1 MVAANKDMMVM
12 DRRREEVLCYL
23 RRCLDPHL
31 RTAEV
36 LLELTPLEF
45 YIDR

>member
-1 MVAANKDMMVM
+1 MTTDENVVVM
-12 DRRREEVLCYL
+12 DRCGQEILTYQRVRF
-23 RRCLDPHL
+23 DPHL